1 MKRKLLRV
9 FVVLISL
16 LVLIVY
22 IFNKSDYSIS
32 EREAIH
38 NLYPSENGEWMYSKT
53 YDNKKVVILRKEH
66 KDYVTLIES
75 KWGVLHRASVI
86 SELHPVA
93 PLKGNETSITK
104 RTWHA
109 KINSYKMYD
118 TVIAVA
124 TDNNE
129 ITKIIVSNEDTDSNE
144 SLNDLDE
151 IKENSTIYIELVLED
166 GFAAAYRELKSPG
179 EFKFRGL
186 NDKGE
191 IIILGI

>member
-1 MKRKLLRV
+1 M
-9 FVVLISL
+9 LISF

-22 IFNKSDYSIS
+22 IFNKSEYSIS

-38 NLYPSENGEWMYSKT
+38 NSYPSENGEWMYSKT
-53 YDNKKVVILRKEH
+53 YDNKKVVIWRTDHRE
-66 KDYVTLIES
+66 YATLIES

-86 SELHPVA
+86 SELHPFT
-93 PLKGNETSITK
+93 PLKGNETSIN

-109 KINSYKMYD
+109 KINSNNLYD

-129 ITKIIVSNEDTDSNE
+129 ITKVIVSNEDTDSNV
-144 SLNDLDE
+144 SLDDLDG
-151 IKENSTIYIELVLED
+151 IKEYSTIYIELVLED

-179 EFKFRGL
+179 EFIFRGL
-186 NDKGE
+186 NNKGE